1 MVTLYM
7 SGRSFEADYIFKVVV
22 VGDGAVGKTSL
33 ILRYTQGSF
42 NTNYIR
48 TIGAQFS
55 KFDMTAKTGEKV
67 RLFLWDIAGQDTFSF
82 MRPTFFSGSKAC
94 IAVFDVTNE
103 SSFNNLQTWIDE
115 IHKYCGM
122 DLPVVL
128 FGNKSDLVND
138 RYSNPKIEE
147 FLKIN
152 HILGF
157 YLTSAKTGNN
167 VTPAFEAIIYE
178 LLKRVGGK

>member
-1 MVTLYM
+1 M
-7 SGRSFEADYIFKVVV
+7 SGRTFDADYIFKVVV

-55 KFDMTAKTGEKV
+55 KYDLTAKAGEKV

-94 IAVFDVTNE
+94 IAVFDVTNDAT
-103 SSFNNLQTWIDE
+103 FTNLQTWIDD
-115 IHKYCGM
+115 IHKYCGN
-122 DLPVVL
+122 DIPVVL
-128 FGNKSDLVND
+128 FGNKSDLL
-138 RYSNPKIEE
+138 SNNYTNAKIDA
-147 FLKIN
+147 FLKANNVI
-152 HILGF
+152 GF
-157 YLTSAKTGNN
+157 YLTSAKTGTN
-167 VTPAFEAIIYE
+167 VTLAFEAIIYE
-178 LLKRVGGK
+178 LLKRVSSK

>member
-1 MVTLYM
+1 M
-7 SGRSFEADYIFKVVV
+7 SGRTFDADYIFKVVV

-55 KFDMTAKTGEKV
+55 KYDLTAKAGEKV

-94 IAVFDVTNE
+94 IAVFDVTNDAT
-103 SSFNNLQTWIDE
+103 FTNLQTWIDD
-115 IHKYCGM
+115 IHKYCGN
-122 DLPVVL
+122 DIPVVL
-128 FGNKSDLVND
+128 FGNKSDLL
-138 RYSNPKIEE
+138 SNNYTNAKIDT
-147 FLKIN
+147 FLKANNVI
-152 HILGF
+152 GF
-157 YLTSAKTGNN
+157 YLTSAKTGTN
-167 VTPAFEAIIYE
+167 VTLAFEAIIYE
-178 LLKRVGGK
+178 LLKRVSSK

>member
-1 MVTLYM
+1 M
-7 SGRSFEADYIFKVVV
+7 SGRTFDADYIFKVVV

-55 KFDMTAKTGEKV
+55 RFDLNAKAGEKV

-103 SSFNNLQTWIDE
+103 ASFTSLQTWVDD
-115 IHKYCGM
+115 IHKYCGN
-122 DLPVVL
+122 DIPVVL
-128 FGNKSDLVND
+128 FGNKSDLVKD
-138 RYSNPKIEE
+138 KYSNPKLDA
-147 FLKIN
+147 FLKANNVI
-152 HILGF
+152 GF
-157 YLTSAKTGNN
+157 YLTSAKTGTN
-167 VTPAFEAIIYE
+167 VTQAFEAIIYE
-178 LLKRVGGK
+178 LLKRVSGK